1 MIETGPD
8 GPVIVELR
16 QDAHHQESKD
26 MLHPSSPTMSLFPRV
41 IPFTALVVPLFFS
54 TLSWCAALPA
64 DLVWESND
72 TDPVYADPAA
82 QRGGTFHDFMASFP
96 LTLRKYGPDSN
107 GGFAGYI
114 RETSL
119 PLLATHPLTGN
130 PMPMLANQWAFGAD
144 HKTLYFKIN
153 PKARWS
159 DGQPVTADDW
169 LFTLKMMRSKEIND
183 PWYNN
188 YYSTQI
194 QDVTK
199 FDDHTLSISSGN
211 EKSRQDLLQSLPFA
225 PEPSHAIT
233 LSSDWV
239 KEYNWKIL
247 PVTGAYRLSEV
258 KKGKSV
264 SFERVKD
271 WWGNDERYFQH
282 RFNPDRIEI
291 KVLRDQN
298 IAWQHFLRGELDT
311 FGLVM
316 PNWWHDKTKTAEF
329 EKGYIDRL
337 WFYTQTPQS
346 PMGLYLNTADPLL
359 KDLNVRLGIQYSLAI
374 DKMIATLLRG
384 DYQRLNSYG
393 SGQGAFTNTDIKARP
408 FDPKLARDYFAK
420 AGFTKTG
427 PDGVLQN
434 DKGQPLSLSITYTT
448 AEHAQRLTLLREEAK
463 KAGLN
468 LELNLMDA
476 SAGFK
481 SMLEKKH
488 QSAWMGWSTGR
499 YPAYWEHFH
508 KVNANKPQTNN
519 IMNIDDDAISALVE
533 QYDKAF
539 DFAKKAELSRQIQQR
554 LFELASFVP
563 AYQVPYTRAGAW
575 RWIKLPKIPA
585 TPQSDLLYWPLDGAN
600 SDYSFGGLFWIDE
613 KVKEETQAAIKS
625 GQTFPPVTVVDTRYQ
640 QP

>member
-1 MIETGPD
+1 M
-8 GPVIVELR
+8 R
-16 QDAHHQESKD
+16 
-26 MLHPSSPTMSLFPRV
+26 HPSLSIIPSLPGIMRVTAMLLPFCWSPFGWSAT
-41 IPFTALVVPLFFS
+41 
-54 TLSWCAALPA
+54 LPA
-64 DLVWESND
+64 DLKWESND
-72 TDPVYADPAA
+72 TDPVYADPEAK
-82 QRGGTFHDFMASFP
+82 RGGTFRDFMSSFP

-107 GGFAGYI
+107 GGFAAYV
-114 RETSL
+114 RETNL
-119 PLLATHPLTGN
+119 PLLSTHPVTRN
-130 PMPMLANQWAFGAD
+130 PIPMLANQWAFGAD
-144 HKTLYFKIN
+144 NKTLYFRIN

-169 LFTLKMMRSKEIND
+169 VFTLKMMRSKEIND

-194 QDVTK
+194 SEVTK
-199 FDDHTLSISSGN
+199 FDDHTLAITSGT
-211 EKSRQDLLQSLPFA
+211 EKSREDLLEALPFT
-225 PEPSHAIT
+225 PEPSHAIKLT
-233 LSSDWV
+233 ANWV
-239 KEYNWKIL
+239 KEYNWKVL
-247 PVTGAYRLSEV
+247 PVTGPYQIGEL

-264 SFERVKD
+264 TFDRVKD

-311 FGLVM
+311 FPLVM
-316 PNWWHDKTKTAEF
+316 PNWWHDKSKTAEF
-329 EKGYIDRL
+329 EKGYIERL
-337 WFYTQTPQS
+337 WFYNQTPQP

-359 KDLNVRLGIQYSLAI
+359 SNLDVRLGIQHALAL

-384 DYQRLNSYG
+384 DYQRLNTYG
-393 SGQGAFTNTDIKARP
+393 SGQGEFTNTDLKARP
-408 FDPKLARDYFAK
+408 FDPALAREFFAK

-427 PDGVLQN
+427 PDGILRN
-434 DKGQPLSLSITYTT
+434 DKDQPLSLSITYTT

-476 SAGFK
+476 SAGFN

-488 QSAWMGWSTGR
+488 QSAWMAWSGGR

-508 KVNANKPQTNN
+508 RVNANKPQTNN
-519 IMNIDDDAISALVE
+519 IMNIDDDRISALVE

-539 DFAKKAELSRQIQQR
+539 DFGKKADLSRQIQQR
-554 LFELASFVP
+554 LYELASFVP

-575 RWIKLPKIPA
+575 RWIRLPKVPA
-585 TPQSDLLYWPLDGAN
+585 TPQSDLLYWPLDGSN
-600 SDYSFGGLFWIDE
+600 SGYSFGGLLWIDE
-613 KVKEETQAAIKS
+613 AAKAQTRAAIKG
-625 GQTFPPVTVVDTRYQ
+625 GQTFPPVTITDTTYQ
-640 QP
+640 QK

>member
-1 MIETGPD
+1 MRVT
-8 GPVIVELR
+8 
-16 QDAHHQESKD
+16 A
-26 MLHPSSPTMSLFPRV
+26 MLLPFCWSPFGWSAT
-41 IPFTALVVPLFFS
+41 
-54 TLSWCAALPA
+54 LPA
-64 DLVWESND
+64 DLKWENND
-72 TDPVYADPAA
+72 TDPVYADPEAK
-82 QRGGTFHDFMASFP
+82 RGGTFRDFMSSFP

-107 GGFAGYI
+107 GGFAAYV
-114 RETSL
+114 RETNL
-119 PLLATHPLTGN
+119 PLLSTHPVTRN
-130 PMPMLANQWAFGAD
+130 PIPMLANQWAFGAD
-144 HKTLYFKIN
+144 NKTLYFRIN

-169 LFTLKMMRSKEIND
+169 VFTLKMMRSKEIND

-194 QDVTK
+194 SEVTK
-199 FDDHTLSISSGN
+199 FDDHTLAITSGT
-211 EKSRQDLLQSLPFA
+211 EKSREDLLEALPFT
-225 PEPSHAIT
+225 PEPSHAIKLT
-233 LSSDWV
+233 ANWV
-239 KEYNWKIL
+239 KEYNWKVL
-247 PVTGAYRLSEV
+247 PVTGPYQIGEL

-264 SFERVKD
+264 TFDRVKD

-311 FGLVM
+311 FPLVM
-316 PNWWHDKTKTAEF
+316 PNWWHDKSKTAEF
-329 EKGYIDRL
+329 EKGYIERL
-337 WFYTQTPQS
+337 WFYNQTPQP

-359 KDLNVRLGIQYSLAI
+359 SNLDVRLGIQHALAL

-384 DYQRLNSYG
+384 DYQRLNTYG
-393 SGQGAFTNTDIKARP
+393 SGQGDFTNTDLKARP
-408 FDPKLARDYFAK
+408 FDPALAREFFAK

-427 PDGVLQN
+427 PDGILRN

-488 QSAWMGWSTGR
+488 QSAWMAWSGGR

-508 KVNANKPQTNN
+508 RVNANKPQTNN
-519 IMNIDDDAISALVE
+519 IMNIDDDRISALVE

-539 DFAKKAELSRQIQQR
+539 DFSKKADLSRQIQQR
-554 LFELASFVP
+554 LYELASFVP

-575 RWIKLPKIPA
+575 RWVRLPKVPA
-585 TPQSDLLYWPLDGAN
+585 TPQSDLLYWPLDGSN
-600 SDYSFGGLFWIDE
+600 SGYSFGGLLWIDE
-613 KVKEETQAAIKS
+613 AAKAQTRAAIKG
-625 GQTFPPVTVVDTRYQ
+625 GQTFPPVTITDSTYQ
-640 QP
+640 QK

>member
-1 MIETGPD
+1 M
-8 GPVIVELR
+8 R
-16 QDAHHQESKD
+16 
-26 MLHPSSPTMSLFPRV
+26 HPSLSIIPSLPGIMRVTAMLLPFCWSPFGWSAT
-41 IPFTALVVPLFFS
+41 
-54 TLSWCAALPA
+54 LPA
-64 DLVWESND
+64 DLKWESND
-72 TDPVYADPAA
+72 TDPVYADPEAK
-82 QRGGTFHDFMASFP
+82 RGGTFRDFMSSFP

-107 GGFAGYI
+107 GGFAAYV
-114 RETSL
+114 RETNL
-119 PLLATHPLTGN
+119 PLLSTHPVTRN
-130 PMPMLANQWAFGAD
+130 PIPMLANQWAFGAD
-144 HKTLYFKIN
+144 NKTLYFRIN

-169 LFTLKMMRSKEIND
+169 VFTLKMMRSKEIND

-194 QDVTK
+194 SEVTK
-199 FDDHTLSISSGN
+199 FDDHTLAITSGT
-211 EKSRQDLLQSLPFA
+211 EKSREDLLEALPFT
-225 PEPSHAIT
+225 PEPSHAIKLT
-233 LSSDWV
+233 ANWV
-239 KEYNWKIL
+239 KEYNWKVL
-247 PVTGAYRLSEV
+247 PVTGPYQIGELR
-258 KKGKSV
+258 KGKSV
-264 SFERVKD
+264 TFDRVKD

-311 FGLVM
+311 FPLVM
-316 PNWWHDKTKTAEF
+316 PNWWHDKSKTAEF
-329 EKGYIDRL
+329 EKGYIERL
-337 WFYTQTPQS
+337 WFYNQTPQP

-359 KDLNVRLGIQYSLAI
+359 SNLDVRLGIQHALAL

-384 DYQRLNSYG
+384 DYQRLNTYG
-393 SGQGAFTNTDIKARP
+393 SGQGDFTNTDLKARP
-408 FDPKLARDYFAK
+408 FDPALAREFFAK

-427 PDGVLQN
+427 PDGILRN

-488 QSAWMGWSTGR
+488 QSAWMAWSGGR

-508 KVNANKPQTNN
+508 RVNANKPQTNN
-519 IMNIDDDAISALVE
+519 IMNIDDDRISALVE

-539 DFAKKAELSRQIQQR
+539 DFSKKADLSRQIQQR
-554 LFELASFVP
+554 LYELASFVP

-575 RWIKLPKIPA
+575 RWIRLPKVPA
-585 TPQSDLLYWPLDGAN
+585 TPQSDLLYWPLDGSN
-600 SDYSFGGLFWIDE
+600 SGYSFGGLLWIDE
-613 KVKEETQAAIKS
+613 AAKAQTRAAIKG
-625 GQTFPPVTVVDTRYQ
+625 GQTFPPVTITDTTYQ
-640 QP
+640 QK

>member
-1 MIETGPD
+1 MRVT
-8 GPVIVELR
+8 
-16 QDAHHQESKD
+16 A
-26 MLHPSSPTMSLFPRV
+26 MLLPFCWSPFGWSAT
-41 IPFTALVVPLFFS
+41 
-54 TLSWCAALPA
+54 LPA
-64 DLVWESND
+64 DLKWESND
-72 TDPVYADPAA
+72 TDPVYADPEAK
-82 QRGGTFHDFMASFP
+82 QGGTFRDFMSSFP

-107 GGFAGYI
+107 GGFAAYV
-114 RETSL
+114 RETNL
-119 PLLATHPLTGN
+119 PLLSTHPVTRN
-130 PMPMLANQWAFGAD
+130 PIPMLANQWAFGAD
-144 HKTLYFKIN
+144 NKTLYFRIN

-169 LFTLKMMRSKEIND
+169 VFTLKMMRSKEIND

-194 QDVTK
+194 SEVTK
-199 FDDHTLSISSGN
+199 FDDHTLAITSGT
-211 EKSRQDLLQSLPFA
+211 EKSREDLLEALPFT
-225 PEPSHAIT
+225 PEPSHAIKLT
-233 LSSDWV
+233 ANWV
-239 KEYNWKIL
+239 KEYNWKVL
-247 PVTGAYRLSEV
+247 PVTGPYQIGEL

-264 SFERVKD
+264 TFDRVKD
-271 WWGNDERYFQH
+271 WWGNDDRYFQH

-311 FGLVM
+311 FPLVM
-316 PNWWHDKTKTAEF
+316 PNWWHDKSKTAEF
-329 EKGYIDRL
+329 EKGYIERL
-337 WFYTQTPQS
+337 WFYNQTPQP

-359 KDLNVRLGIQYSLAI
+359 SNLDVRLGIQHALAL

-384 DYQRLNSYG
+384 DYQRLNTYG
-393 SGQGAFTNTDIKARP
+393 SGQGNFTNTDLKARP
-408 FDPKLARDYFAK
+408 FDPALAREFFAK

-427 PDGVLQN
+427 PDGILRN
-434 DKGQPLSLSITYTT
+434 DKGQPLSLNITYTT

-488 QSAWMGWSTGR
+488 QSAWMAWSGGR

-508 KVNANKPQTNN
+508 RVNANKPQTNN
-519 IMNIDDDAISALVE
+519 IMNIDDDRISALVE

-539 DFAKKAELSRQIQQR
+539 DFGKKADLSRQIQQR
-554 LFELASFVP
+554 LYELASFVP

-575 RWIKLPKIPA
+575 RWIRLPKVPA
-585 TPQSDLLYWPLDGAN
+585 TPQSDLLYWPLDGSN
-600 SDYSFGGLFWIDE
+600 SGYSFGGLLWIDE
-613 KVKEETQAAIKS
+613 AAKAQTRAAIKG
-625 GQTFPPVTVVDTRYQ
+625 GQTFPPVTITDTTYQ
-640 QP
+640 QK

>member
-1 MIETGPD
+1 
-8 GPVIVELR
+8 
-16 QDAHHQESKD
+16 
-26 MLHPSSPTMSLFPRV
+26 MLHSSSSASHPLPRV
-41 IPFTALVVPLFFS
+41 LRTTAMAL
-54 TLSWCAALPA
+54 TLCWSATGWSASLPT
-64 DLVWESND
+64 DLAWESND

-82 QRGGTFHDFMASFP
+82 RRGGTFHDFMISFP
-96 LTLRKYGPDSN
+96 LTLRKFGPDSN
-107 GGFAGYI
+107 GSFAGYI
-114 RETSL
+114 RETTL
-119 PLLATHPLTGN
+119 PLLATHPLTGK

-144 HKTLYFKIN
+144 HKTLYFRIN

-159 DGQPVTADDW
+159 DGQPVSADDW

-194 QDVTK
+194 VEVTK
-199 FDDHTLSISSGN
+199 FDDKTFSITSGS
-211 EKSRQDLLQSLPFA
+211 EKSREDLLDSLPFA
-225 PEPSHAIT
+225 PEPSHAIALT
-233 LSSDWV
+233 ANWV
-239 KEYNWKIL
+239 KEYNWKVL
-247 PVTGAYRLSEV
+247 PVTGAYRIDQV

-264 SFERVKD
+264 SFVRVKD

-298 IAWQHFLRGELDT
+298 IAWQHFLRGELDSFPLT
-311 FGLVM
+311 I
-316 PNWWHDKTKTAEF
+316 PSWWHDKSKTAEF
-329 EKGYIDRL
+329 EKGYIERR
-337 WFYTQTPQS
+337 WFYTRTPQS
-346 PMGLYLNTADPLL
+346 PTGLYLNTADPLL
-359 KDLNVRLGIQYSLAI
+359 KDLDVRLGIQHALAI

-393 SGQGAFTNTDIKARP
+393 SGQGAFTNTDLKARP
-408 FDPKLARDYFAK
+408 FDPKLAREYFAK
-420 AGFTKTG
+420 AGFTSTG
-427 PDGVLQN
+427 PDGILQN
-434 DKGQPLSLSITYTT
+434 AKGQPLSLSITYTT

-488 QSAWMGWSTGR
+488 QSAWMAWSGSR
-499 YPAYWEHFH
+499 YPAYWEFFH
-508 KVNANKPQTNN
+508 KINANKPQTNN

-539 DFAKKAELSRQIQQR
+539 DFARKAELSRQIQQR
-554 LFELASFVP
+554 LYELASFVP

-575 RWIKLPKIPA
+575 RWVRLPKIPA
-585 TPQSDLLYWPLDGAN
+585 TPQSDVLYWPLDGAN
-600 SDYSFGGLFWIDE
+600 SGYSFGGLFWLDE
-613 KVKEETQAAIKS
+613 KLKAETLTAIKS
-625 GQTFPPVTVVDTRYQ
+625 GQRFPPVTLIDTRYR

>member
-1 MIETGPD
+1 MRVT
-8 GPVIVELR
+8 
-16 QDAHHQESKD
+16 A
-26 MLHPSSPTMSLFPRV
+26 MLLPFCWSPFGWSAT
-41 IPFTALVVPLFFS
+41 
-54 TLSWCAALPA
+54 LPA
-64 DLVWESND
+64 DLKWESND
-72 TDPVYADPAA
+72 TDPVYADPEAK
-82 QRGGTFHDFMASFP
+82 RGGTFRDFMSSFP

-107 GGFAGYI
+107 GGFAAYV
-114 RETSL
+114 RETNL
-119 PLLATHPLTGN
+119 PLLSTHPVTRN
-130 PMPMLANQWAFGAD
+130 PIPMLANQWAFGAD
-144 HKTLYFKIN
+144 NKTLYFRIN

-169 LFTLKMMRSKEIND
+169 VFTLKMMRSKEIND

-194 QDVTK
+194 SEVTK
-199 FDDHTLSISSGN
+199 FDDHTLAITSGT
-211 EKSRQDLLQSLPFA
+211 EKSREDLLEALPFT
-225 PEPSHAIT
+225 PEPSHAIKLT
-233 LSSDWV
+233 ANWV
-239 KEYNWKIL
+239 KEYNWKVL
-247 PVTGAYRLSEV
+247 PVTGPYQIGEI

-264 SFERVKD
+264 TFDRVKD

-311 FGLVM
+311 FPLVM
-316 PNWWHDKTKTAEF
+316 PNWWHDKSKTAEF
-329 EKGYIDRL
+329 EKGYIERL
-337 WFYTQTPQS
+337 WFYNQTPQP

-359 KDLNVRLGIQYSLAI
+359 SNLDVRLGIQHALAL

-384 DYQRLNSYG
+384 DYQRLNTYG
-393 SGQGAFTNTDIKARP
+393 SGQGDFTNTDLKARP
-408 FDPKLARDYFAK
+408 FDPALAREFFAK

-427 PDGVLQN
+427 PDGILRN

-488 QSAWMGWSTGR
+488 QSAWMAWSGGR

-508 KVNANKPQTNN
+508 RVNANKPQTNN
-519 IMNIDDDAISALVE
+519 IMNIDDDRISALVE

-539 DFAKKAELSRQIQQR
+539 DFSKKADLSRQIQQR
-554 LFELASFVP
+554 LYELASFVP

-575 RWIKLPKIPA
+575 RWIRLPKVPA
-585 TPQSDLLYWPLDGAN
+585 TPQSDLLYWPLDGSN
-600 SDYSFGGLFWIDE
+600 SGYSFGGLLWIDE
-613 KVKEETQAAIKS
+613 AAKAQTRAAIKG
-625 GQTFPPVTVVDTRYQ
+625 GQTFPPVTITDTTYQ
-640 QP
+640 QK